1 MGDGIIYLY
10 IAMNVIISAMPASA
24 ALPLANAS
32 FARLPTAHA
41 SLHARRSRRVDLVI
55 AGPRGQVGSA
65 LCRQLA
71 RQQPALLSSTRLDL
85 RLLAAFDR
93 HGLAFSLDGLDP
105 SERARFAPRQARDV
119 GALLDHLCR
128 PRTEPALFVD
138 CTASD
143 EVADWYPRLLAAGVG
158 VVGANK
164 RANSRDLASWRQLQ
178 ACASLRDTPYRY
190 ETTVGAAI
198 PLLGPLRD
206 LRLRGEGVLGLQGL
220 LSGSLSHV
228 LHRVH
233 EGCAFSAAVAEAQA
247 LGYTEPDPLE
257 DLRAVDLARKL
268 LVLARECGFALEP
281 SDIDVEPLVDAASVQ
296 SVGLAAALRAQDALW
311 RERVAEAERAG
322 ERWVVLADVDATGGR
337 IAAQRVPATSPF
349 AGLPPGQNLVRIRTA
364 LQDSAPLVLGGP
376 GAGPDVTAA
385 GLLSDIV
392 GAARE
397 LDWRHA

>member
-1 MGDGIIYLY
+1 
-10 IAMNVIISAMPASA
+10 MNVIHSAMPASA

-93 HGLAFSLDGLDP
+93 HGLAFSLNGLDP

-128 PRTEPALFVD
+128 PRAEPALFVD

-311 RERVAEAERAG
+311 RERVAEAERTG